1 MGDGGRGLLE
11 FWGIRLVLAALVL
24 GLVWKFLYFPVWS
37 ASGADM
43 RILLAFIVVEPLEF
57 VVARVGPAAWI
68 IGGVGAYLI
77 ESARAK
83 LTDIPSR
90 SWNRERIAI
99 GFAVGA
105 GATFLAGPGVIVD
118 LPFTLWFL
126 IHAATGIIVLIAL
139 GLYLLWTA
147 ERVARV
153 SLRKLGS
160 VAFAFALVAATL
172 DLLSLG
178 ALFGAF
184 AVSWSDQPPLT
195 IADSLLGAGSLTIWI
210 LIYTLTIRRSRIA
223 IPAVPSGAGA

>member
-1 MGDGGRGLLE
+1 
-11 FWGIRLVLAALVL
+11 
-24 GLVWKFLYFPVWS
+24 
-37 ASGADM
+37 M

-126 IHAATGIIVLIAL
+126 VHAATGITVMIAL

-147 ERVARV
+147 ERVAGV
-153 SLRKLGS
+153 SLCNISFDG
-160 VAFAFALVAATL
+160 FAL
-172 DLLSLG
+172 
-178 ALFGAF
+178 
-184 AVSWSDQPPLT
+184 
-195 IADSLLGAGSLTIWI
+195 
-210 LIYTLTIRRSRIA
+210 
-223 IPAVPSGAGA
+223 

>member
-1 MGDGGRGLLE
+1 
-11 FWGIRLVLAALVL
+11 
-24 GLVWKFLYFPVWS
+24 
-37 ASGADM
+37 M

-139 GLYLLWTA
+139 GLFLLWTA
-147 ERVARV
+147 VRVARV
-153 SLRKLGS
+153 LLCNISFDG
-160 VAFAFALVAATL
+160 FAL
-172 DLLSLG
+172 
-178 ALFGAF
+178 
-184 AVSWSDQPPLT
+184 
-195 IADSLLGAGSLTIWI
+195 
-210 LIYTLTIRRSRIA
+210 
-223 IPAVPSGAGA
+223 

>member
-1 MGDGGRGLLE
+1 MGDHGRGLLE
-11 FWGIRLVLAALVL
+11 FWGIRLVLVALVL

-37 ASGADM
+37 ASGSDM
-43 RILLAFIVVEPLEF
+43 RILLAFITVEPLEF
-57 VVARVGPAAWI
+57 VLARVGPAAWI

-83 LTDIPSR
+83 LTDAPSR

-105 GATFLAGPGVIVD
+105 GATFLTGPGVIIG

-126 IHAATGIIVLIAL
+126 VHAATGITVLIAL

-147 ERVARV
+147 ERVAGV

-160 VAFAFALVAATL
+160 VAFVFALAAATL

-178 ALFGAF
+178 ALFGTIDLA
-184 AVSWSDQPPLT
+184 WSYQPRLT
-195 IADSLLGAGSLTIWI
+195 IADFFLGAGSLTVWI
-210 LIYTLTIRRSRIA
+210 LIYTLTIRRYQIA
-223 IPAVPSGAGA
+223 APAVPSGAGV